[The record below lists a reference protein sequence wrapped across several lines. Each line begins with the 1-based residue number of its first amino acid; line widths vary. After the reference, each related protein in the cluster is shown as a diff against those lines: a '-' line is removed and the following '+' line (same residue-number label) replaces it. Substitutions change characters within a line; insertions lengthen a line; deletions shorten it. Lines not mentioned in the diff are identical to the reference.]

1 MNATRTPGG
10 VPGGIGPTAVAVRP
24 PVGVLAAVLAIAI
37 AVAVSWS
44 WQREAFHLA
53 SRYQRSVAGLRAP
66 IKFLSL
72 PFQQAALAGGH
83 TLPIYGSSE
92 LYCCGDPYRPTQ
104 LFASQPTGFDVLALG
119 RYGIGNLL
127 YAETFGALG
136 HALEDKKLVFID
148 SPPWFSNASG
158 ADQRSYALNYSPEIA
173 KTFIFESPIS
183 LPLREAIARRM
194 VDFPETFAD
203 DPVLGTALRALAEP
217 TPLHLATY
225 RALLPIG
232 RLEAW
237 VERVR
242 GTRLIRRF
250 IHRQHVPPA
259 EATVRRRNFDWTA
272 LAARG
277 TKIADR
283 RDSTNPFGFPNET
296 YARLLKKG
304 DIMGALALYRSGSTN
319 REGQSYPPPT
329 DWQDVMSRSTE
340 WSDLRLAVAVLRELG
355 AQPFVWSMPLPG
367 VYDDYTPISATAR
380 QAFYDRWEREL
391 PQLGVPWLDFRS
403 ADEDIFFM
411 TDTGAHFSPRGWL
424 FADRALDMFW
434 HGKSN
439 DQIHAALDTLAQE
452 VPPPPS
458 ATTWERRARAEATG
472 SR

>member
-1 MNATRTPGG
+1 MNATRTRAGAAG
-10 VPGGIGPTAVAVRP
+10 EIGRASLERRPVA
-24 PVGVLAAVLAIAI
+24 VLAAALAFTIV
-37 AVAVSWS
+37 VALSWG
-44 WQREAFHLA
+44 WQAQAFHQA
-53 SRYQRSVAGLRAP
+53 SRYQHSVAGLYSP
-66 IKFLSL
+66 VKFLTL
-72 PFQQAALAGGH
+72 PLQQAALAGGH

-127 YAETFGALG
+127 YAETFGSLG
-136 HALEDKKLVFID
+136 HALEGKKLVFID

-203 DPVLGTALRALAEP
+203 DPVLGTALRALADP

-242 GTRLIRRF
+242 GTRLVRRL
-250 IHRQHVPPA
+250 IHRQRVPPA
-259 EATVRRRNFDWTA
+259 EANVRRRHLDWTT

-296 YARLLKKG
+296 YAPLLQKG
-304 DIMGALALYRSGSTN
+304 DRRGA
-319 REGQSYPPPT
+319 
-329 DWQDVMSRSTE
+329 
-340 WSDLRLAVAVLRELG
+340 
-355 AQPFVWSMPLPG
+355 PG
-367 VYDDYTPISATAR
+367 PHR
-380 QAFYDRWEREL
+380 
-391 PQLGVPWLDFRS
+391 P
-403 ADEDIFFM
+403 
-411 TDTGAHFSPRGWL
+411 
-424 FADRALDMFW
+424 
-434 HGKSN
+434 
-439 DQIHAALDTLAQE
+439 
-452 VPPPPS
+452 
-458 ATTWERRARAEATG
+458 
-472 SR
+472 